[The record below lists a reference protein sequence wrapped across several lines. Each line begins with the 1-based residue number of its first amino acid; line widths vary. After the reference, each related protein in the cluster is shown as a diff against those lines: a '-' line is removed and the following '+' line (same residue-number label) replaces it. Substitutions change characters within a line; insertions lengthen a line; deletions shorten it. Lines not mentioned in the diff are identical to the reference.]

1 MTGKVFVHVGPP
13 KTGSTYLQQVI
24 DLNAEVFAGSGVC
37 VPDRG
42 AQSHVMAAL
51 DVMGKWSAEQAK
63 ARGRW
68 QGVVD
73 ELAAW
78 SGSSAV
84 VSCELLADANAR
96 AVDRIVSS
104 LAPAE
109 VHVVYMA
116 RDLSKLVPGMW
127 QTLMRNTIDVP
138 WSTYLAS
145 VRGDARAPRR
155 FGRRFW
161 RQMDPRFALARWERR
176 VPRDHIHVV
185 TVPPSGSDP
194 ALLWSRFCRVIGIDP
209 AACSLD
215 VRRSNESLGSAE
227 AELLRRINTTVAGRI
242 TRTEYDRWVKRFVAR
257 RVLEQREGVRR
268 IALPEREH
276 GWVRPRAEEICE
288 FLEVH
293 GYDLVGDTGDLLPA
307 PVPASAYA
315 PDDTDVEEVLDAA
328 VDVIAGLVRKAAR
341 EGRGG
346 VRGGP
351 DAPGRGA
358 GPRLRLPGVGTGL
371 RVSPVA
377 RARAVLGRRS
387 VLPAR
392 WRSRR

>member
-24 DLNAEVFAGSGVC
+24 DLNAAVFAERGIC

-42 AQSHVMAAL
+42 ARSHVMAAL
-51 DVMGKWSAEQAK
+51 DVLGKWSAEQAG

-68 QGVVD
+68 KGLVD

-78 SGSSAV
+78 SGPAAV
-84 VSCELLADANAR
+84 VTCELLADANTR
-96 AVDRIVSS
+96 TVDRVVSS
-104 LAPAE
+104 LEPAE

-116 RDLSKLVPGMW
+116 RDLSRLVPGMW

-138 WSTYLAS
+138 WGTYLAS

-176 VPRDHIHVV
+176 VPREHIHVV
-185 TVPPSGSDP
+185 TVPPSGGEAS
-194 ALLWSRFCRVIGIDP
+194 LLWSRFCEVIGMDP
-209 AACSLD
+209 EECSLD

-227 AELLRRINTTVAGRI
+227 ADLLRRINAKVAGRI
-242 TRTEYDRWVKRFVAR
+242 PRTEYDRWVKRFVAR
-257 RVLEQREGVRR
+257 RVLENRDGVRR
-268 IALPEREH
+268 IALPEQEH
-276 GWVRPRAEEICE
+276 SWVRPRAEEICE
-288 FLEVH
+288 FLETH
-293 GYDLVGDTGDLLPA
+293 GYDLVGDTRDLLPA
-307 PVPASAYA
+307 PVPDSARA
-315 PDDTDVEEVLDAA
+315 PDDVDVEEVLDAA
-328 VDVIAGLVRKAAR
+328 VDVIAGLVRKATR
-341 EGRGG
+341 ER
-346 VRGGP
+346 RDGP
-351 DAPGRGA
+351 
-358 GPRLRLPGVGTGL
+358 GPRAPRAPVVGGAL

-377 RARAVLGRRS
+377 RARAVLGRRT

-392 WRSRR
+392 WRRRR